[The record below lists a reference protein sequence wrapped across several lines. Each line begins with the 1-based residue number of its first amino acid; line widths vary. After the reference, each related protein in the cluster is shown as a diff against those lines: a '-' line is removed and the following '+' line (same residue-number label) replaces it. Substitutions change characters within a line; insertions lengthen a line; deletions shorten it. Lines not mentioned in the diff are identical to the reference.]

1 MTRVRTLFPWI
12 IILILGYLLWTHRD
26 AIRQNEAEALPD
38 IPTSTVLIEHIEAM
52 GKLELVKYQFQE
64 ITEVKELSPEIL
76 SIIKLDADSKA
87 VLISRGEAVGC
98 VDLTLMTEDDIRT
111 VGDSVYVKLPPP
123 ELCYHKLD
131 VNGTKLYSVETG
143 LFANRDQF
151 ISRAYRQA
159 EKNIEKAARNSDIL
173 GQSQYQAQLIL
184 RPLLEEVS
192 GKTVI
197 FTEQLPAARIEAPL

>member
-1 MTRVRTLFPWI
+1 MRIRTLIPWI
-12 IILILGYLLWTHRD
+12 IVLILGYLLWTHRD
-26 AIRQNEAEALPD
+26 AIRQSEDNELPD
-38 IPTSTVLIEHIEAM
+38 IPTATVLVERIEAM
-52 GKLELVKYQFQE
+52 GKLELVKYKFQE
-64 ITEVKELSPEIL
+64 ITEVKELSPELL

-98 VDLTLMTEDDIRT
+98 IDLTQMTEGDVR
-111 VGDSVYVKLPPP
+111 VAGDSVYVKLPLP

-151 ISRAYRQA
+151 ISRAYQQA
-159 EKNIEKAARNSDIL
+159 EKNIEEAALDSDIL
-173 GQSQYQAQLIL
+173 KQSQYQAQLIL

-192 GKTVI
+192 GKTII
-197 FTEQLPAARIEAPL
+197 FTEQLPPARIEPPL

>member
-1 MTRVRTLFPWI
+1 MRARTVFPWLI
-12 IILILGYLLWTHRD
+12 VLILGYLLWSYRD
-26 AIRQNEAEALPD
+26 AIRQAEDPELPD
-38 IPTSTVLIEHIEAM
+38 IPTSTVLIERIEAM
-52 GKLELVKYQFQE
+52 GKLELVKYNFQE
-64 ITEVKELSPEIL
+64 VTEVEELSPEIL

-87 VLISRGEAVGC
+87 ILISKGEAVGC
-98 VDLTLMTEDDIRT
+98 VDLTKMTEQDIT
-111 VGDSVYVKLPPP
+111 VLGDSVFIKLPPP

-151 ISRAYRQA
+151 ISRAYKQA
-159 EKNIEKAARNSDIL
+159 EKNIEKAARNSDL
-173 GQSQYQAQLIL
+173 LKQSQYQAKVIL

-197 FTEQLPAARIEAPL
+197 FTERLPDTRIEPVL